1 MNGICMNNPSLQWW
15 PSPAKLNLFLH
26 INGRFDDGYHQLQS
40 LFQILDYGDELAFDI
55 NSSNEITLAD
65 PIAGVAV
72 QDNLIIKAALLLK
85 ETLLKE
91 TLLKETLLKQTLLK
105 ETLLKQNLLK
115 QTSSKKTKLKVT
127 ELKQRLLETKSK
139 DLGCHIHLKK
149 RLPMGGGIGGG
160 SSNAATTLLVLNHLW
175 GCGFSEA
182 KLATLGL
189 TLGADVPIFIHGKT
203 AFAEGVGEKLQQ
215 VSLPKKT
222 YLVLFPDSHVSTA
235 EIFSLPN
242 LPRNTTKINFNDY
255 SFANT
260 HNDCQ
265 EIVCERYPNVAKA
278 LHWLLEYAPSRMTGT
293 GACVFT
299 IFEHHQKALDVQAL
313 LPQGTTSFVANGVNT
328 SLLHRQIQAHNN

>member
-1 MNGICMNNPSLQWW
+1 MNGIYMNNPSLQWW

-72 QDNLIIKAALLLK
+72 QDNLIIKAAHLLK

-91 TLLKETLLKQTLLK
+91 T
-105 ETLLKQNLLK
+105 
-115 QTSSKKTKLKVT
+115 KLKVT
-127 ELKQRLLETKSK
+127 ALKQRLLETKPK

-189 TLGADVPIFIHGKT
+189 ILGADVPLFIYGKT